1 MILYAI
7 FTFFV
12 LQYSGL
18 VFCNLLQSM
27 IRTIICSVFL
37 HRFFILLEYPRV
49 AKITFFVYII
59 ALLSFDLFEA
69 IDIFVEA
76 GRISCD
82 NRDEHW
88 QIYTLITVD
97 TV

>member
-37 HRFFILLEYPRV
+37 HRFLILLEYPRV
-49 AKITFFVYII
+49 AKITFFVYIT
-59 ALLSFDLFEA
+59 ALLSFDIFES
-69 IDIFVEA
+69 IDIFIEA

-82 NRDEHW
+82 D
-88 QIYTLITVD
+88 
-97 TV
+97 

>member
-1 MILYAI
+1 
-7 FTFFV
+7 
-12 LQYSGL
+12 
-18 VFCNLLQSM
+18 M

-37 HRFFILLEYPRV
+37 HRFLILLEYPRV
-49 AKITFFVYII
+49 AKITFFAYII

-69 IDIFVEA
+69 IDIFIEQ

-82 NRDEHW
+82 GKDHW